1 MSPVVRSAHSQLA
14 LAARA
19 DRARVYRDPRWRGPG
34 GTRAR
39 TLDRA
44 YGQCEYPIDDWN
56 RKCCEPATIADHWP
70 TPLAQVLA
78 QGGDPYDD
86 ANTRAL
92 CAHHSGKAD
101 GGRS

>member
-19 DRARVYRDPRWRGPG
+19 DRARIYRDARWRGPG

-39 TLDRA
+39 TLARA
-44 YGQCEYPIDDWN
+44 GGQCQWPECW
-56 RKCCEPATIADHWP
+56 EQATIADHFP
-70 TPLAQVLA
+70 TTLAEVLA
-78 QGGDPYDD
+78 QGGDPFDD
-86 ANTRAL
+86 QNTRAL
-92 CAHHSGKAD
+92 CHRHSGMAD